1 MRKIWMLGLCVAIL
15 LVVAISAMAD
25 TVILNGGGASLNGYF
40 VGPIPATL
48 DGDQVSDGGMACLDI
63 TSHSSFGQAFDV
75 TINTLPLNNP
85 DNPPRFGSDATAI
98 RLYEEAAWL
107 LGQIPSN
114 SDQVANLQ
122 FAVWKIFDANANELL
137 DTYFPG
143 WDEAAVAGW
152 LTLAAAI
159 DPNDYDFS
167 SVRIYTPT
175 SVYAANQEFMS
186 GCAVPVPAPSTILL
200 MGSGLVGLVGL
211 GWRRKG
217 SRLGVSCI
225 SG

>member
-63 TSHSSFGQAFDV
+63 TSHSSIGQAFDV

-85 DNPPRFGSDATAI
+85 SSPPRFGSDATAI
-98 RLYEEAAWL
+98 RHYEEAAWL

-114 SDQVANLQ
+114 SSQVANLQ
-122 FAVWKIFDANANELL
+122 FAVWKIFDANADELL

-143 WDEAAVAGW
+143 WDEVAVAGW

-159 DPNDYDFS
+159 NPDNYDFS

-175 SVYAANQEFMS
+175 SAYALNQEFMS
-186 GCAVPVPAPSTILL
+186 GGATPAPVSAVPVTPTILL
-200 MGSGLVGLVGL
+200 VGSGLVGLVGL
-211 GWRRKG
+211 RWTRRQAG
-217 SRLGVSCI
+217 
-225 SG
+225 